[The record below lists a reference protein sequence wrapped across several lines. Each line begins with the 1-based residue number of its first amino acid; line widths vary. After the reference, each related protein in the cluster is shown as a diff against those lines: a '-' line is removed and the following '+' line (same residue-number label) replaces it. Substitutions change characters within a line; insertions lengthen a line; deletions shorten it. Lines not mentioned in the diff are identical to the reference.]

1 LIDSNSSDKSS
12 QDTQVAD
19 LPPEIPG
26 YELISKIGSGGMA
39 TVYLA
44 VQQSFGRKVALKV
57 MAPSLAADAQFGGRF
72 IREANI
78 VSQLSHPN
86 IVTVYDVGV
95 SNHYHYISMDYLPG
109 KDLKDLI
116 AEGLP
121 IDYCLRIIRQVA
133 LALAHAHGKG
143 YIHRDV
149 KPDNVLFRE
158 DGDAVLSD
166 FGIALD
172 TKGSMKMTKTGK
184 VIGTPVYMSPEQAR
198 GEIIDSRADLYAL
211 GVLFYEML
219 MGEAPFNAADPIAVG
234 IKHIKEPIP
243 ELPASLSI
251 LQPFIE
257 RLLAKLPQDRYQH
270 AREFIDDLDALDEW
284 EHSVLSSY
292 SAAKVDDEE
301 LAELDIE
308 GDLDFEDI
316 YLPPAQSNPFSQK
329 NYFGWILSIFI
340 ILAAV
345 AALLVFYPQYF
356 PESESLHKLR
366 AAIVDLFSS

>member
-1 LIDSNSSDKSS
+1 
-12 QDTQVAD
+12 VAD

-284 EHSVLSSY
+284 EHSVLASY